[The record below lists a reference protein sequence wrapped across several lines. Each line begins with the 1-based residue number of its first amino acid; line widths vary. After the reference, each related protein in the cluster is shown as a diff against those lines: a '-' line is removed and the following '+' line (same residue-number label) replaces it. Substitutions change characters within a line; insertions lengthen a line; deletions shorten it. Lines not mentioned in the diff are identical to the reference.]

1 MMKRLLSLCVAL
13 VATILIYAETI
24 NGTCGVNVTWSLDIE
39 SGVLN
44 IMGSG
49 AMTDYASYSNVPW
62 YSNRTSVQTCIVEDG
77 VTTIGKYAFYDC
89 SLLSAV
95 DIPSTVTMLKESSFR
110 KCIALTSVSI
120 PSSVTEIGW
129 GAFYSCTGLES
140 INIPFSVTTI
150 GDYAFQSCINL
161 NSITLP
167 SSVQSIG
174 AYAFQSCSS
183 ICGTITIP
191 SLVTSIKSC
200 TFDGCHNISAIN
212 IPSSIR
218 SIESCAF
225 QSCRTLTSITI
236 PESVTSIG
244 NDAFR
249 NCYNLLEVSLP
260 NSISSLNTNL
270 FYNCTS
276 LTSITI
282 PNSVTSIKSRAF
294 CNCSSLTS
302 ITIPNSVTSI
312 ESDAFYQCSG
322 LTSIVVELGNSK
334 YDSRN
339 NCNAIIETASNV
351 LICGCKNTII
361 PNSVTKIGY
370 LAFAYCSGLS
380 SITIPSSVSRI
391 ESMAFYNCSNLA
403 CVTCEA
409 VNPPTLAYTNAFP
422 SVDIAIYVPC
432 GSLETYR
439 QRWSSFT
446 NIQETGCEPE
456 EYTRSVTPGRY
467 GTICLPKAVAHEDI
481 QGGVFFKIVYAV
493 TNTNDEV
500 TGILMEEETE
510 GLEAGKPYIFRAT
523 ADELVLPYTGEAVAD
538 PVAANGLVGNLSETP
553 LDVPQGMYV
562 LSNNQIR
569 KLAGGTATAG
579 QNRAYIDLTNVTKLN
594 YVPTAAPNR
603 VVLNVEGSNVATDL
617 ENIKSEDIQKV
628 IRDGQVLILR
638 DGKTYNVLGNTL

>member
-110 KCIALTSVSI
+110 KCRALTSVSI

-140 INIPFSVTTI
+140 INIPSSVTTI

-225 QSCRTLTSITI
+225 QNCRTLTSITI

-270 FYNCTS
+270 FYNCT
-276 LTSITI
+276 
-282 PNSVTSIKSRAF
+282 N
-294 CNCSSLTS
+294 LTS

-312 ESDAFYQCSG
+312 ESDAFYLCSG

-361 PNSVTKIGY
+361 PNSVTEIGNE
-370 LAFAYCSGLS
+370 AFAYCSGLS

-391 ESMAFYNCSNLA
+391 GRMAFYNCSNLA

-456 EYTRSVTPGRY
+456 EYTRSTTPGNY
-467 GTICLPKAVAHEDI
+467 GTICLPKDVAHEDI
-481 QGGVFFKIVYAV
+481 QGGVFFNIVYAV
-493 TNTNDEV
+493 TNTNGEV
-500 TGILMEEETE
+500 TGILMEEET
-510 GLEAGKPYIFRAT
+510 GDLVAGKPYIFRAT
-523 ADELVLPYTGEAVAD
+523 ADELVLPYTGEAVAN
-538 PVAANGLVGNLSETP
+538 PLETNGLVGNLSETP
-553 LDVPQGMYV
+553 LAVPQGMYV

-569 KLAGGTATAG
+569 KLNGGTATAG
-579 QNRAYIDLTNVTKLN
+579 QNRAYIDLTNVAKLN
-594 YVPTAAPNR
+594 YVPSATPNR
-603 VVLNVEGSNVATDL
+603 VMLNVEGSSEATDL
-617 ENIKSEDIQKV
+617 ENLHGKDVQKV
-628 IRDGQVLILR
+628 IRDGQLLIIR

>member
-110 KCIALTSVSI
+110 KCRALTSVSI

-140 INIPFSVTTI
+140 INIPSSVTTI

-270 FYNCTS
+270 FYNCTN

-282 PNSVTSIKSRAF
+282 PNSVTSIKSSAF
-294 CNCSSLTS
+294 CKCSSLTS

-312 ESDAFYQCSG
+312 ESD
-322 LTSIVVELGNSK
+322 
-334 YDSRN
+334 
-339 NCNAIIETASNV
+339 
-351 LICGCKNTII
+351 
-361 PNSVTKIGY
+361 
-370 LAFAYCSGLS
+370 
-380 SITIPSSVSRI
+380 
-391 ESMAFYNCSNLA
+391 AFYNCSNLA

-456 EYTRSVTPGRY
+456 EYTRSTTPGRY
-467 GTICLPKAVAHEDI
+467 GTICLPKGVAHEDI

-493 TNTNDEV
+493 TNTNMDI
-500 TGILMEEETE
+500 TGILMEEET
-510 GLEAGKPYIFRAT
+510 GDLVAGKPYIFRAT
-523 ADELVLPYTGEAVAD
+523 ADELVLPYTGGAVAN
-538 PVAANGLVGNLSETP
+538 PLAANGLVGNLSETP

-569 KLAGGTATAG
+569 KLNGGTATAG

-594 YVPTAAPNR
+594 YVPSAAPNR
-603 VVLNVEGSNVATDL
+603 VMLNVEGSSEATDL
-617 ENIKSEDIQKV
+617 ENLHGKDVQKV
-628 IRDGQVLILR
+628 IRDGQLLIIR